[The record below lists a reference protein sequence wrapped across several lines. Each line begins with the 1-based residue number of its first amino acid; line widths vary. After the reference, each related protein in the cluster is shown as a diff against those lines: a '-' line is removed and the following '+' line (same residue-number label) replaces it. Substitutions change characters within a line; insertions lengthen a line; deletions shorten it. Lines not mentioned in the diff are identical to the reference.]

1 MNANQADLARRIA
14 NLEKMIQVSR
24 ALRSTF
30 DVPSLLQVII
40 QSIVE
45 LAGCER
51 SSILLID
58 PETQQLY
65 FVAAGDT
72 DFDQL
77 RNIVV
82 PRHGSIAGAVA
93 ETRQPVNV
101 PDAQT
106 DSRFFSGVDQVT
118 SQSTHSLVGVPM
130 EIGGRVIG
138 VLEAVNKVNGQ
149 PFDKED
155 EETLLMFASQAAAAI
170 ENTRLIQ
177 EQRQRLTE
185 SLLIQEVLLTLSRFL
200 DLDQLLGQLLVL
212 LEEFLGYSTCAVLM
226 YDPENNLLRA
236 AATRGFGTTDLSTNL
251 IVPINPDSVCGQVAL
266 SREPLYVTHNAKAA
280 DKGSV
285 LSADGFRP
293 IPKEPTLDPPPDRAN
308 LAPLLPTTRSSLALP
323 MVCGI
328 DVDFVGVLV
337 LESTEPEAF
346 VDRDV
351 RILNTIA
358 TQAAIGIR
366 QAELYGDSIRANRLK
381 EEFIATMSHELRTPM
396 TVLIG
401 YSEMLLS
408 GALGDLEQRQS
419 DAIGVIRHRAD
430 LLLRLLND
438 VLDYSKIVAG
448 ELKLYSSVV
457 NLSQAIRLALEKVRP
472 DAERKAQKLSMDV
485 EATCQNVMADDQRL
499 HQVLGHLLENAIKF
513 SLDEQPILI
522 RARPYG
528 EGFVRIDVVDHG
540 IGIDPKDVEVV
551 FEDFRQLDSSFT
563 RQYGGAGIGL
573 AIAKHLVELQGGMIW
588 VESEL
593 GVGSTFS
600 FILPRPP
607 DEQWGSSTSQP

>member
-1 MNANQADLARRIA
+1 
-14 NLEKMIQVSR
+14 
-24 ALRSTF
+24 
-30 DVPSLLQVII
+30 
-40 QSIVE
+40 
-45 LAGCER
+45 
-51 SSILLID
+51 
-58 PETQQLY
+58 
-65 FVAAGDT
+65 
-72 DFDQL
+72 
-77 RNIVV
+77 
-82 PRHGSIAGAVA
+82 
-93 ETRQPVNV
+93 
-101 PDAQT
+101 
-106 DSRFFSGVDQVT
+106 
-118 SQSTHSLVGVPM
+118 M

-138 VLEAVNKVNGQ
+138 VIEAVNKVDGE
-149 PFDKED
+149 PFDAED

-185 SLLIQEVLLTLSRFL
+185 SVLIQEVLLTLSRFL
-200 DLDQLLGQLLVL
+200 ELDQLLGQLLVL
-212 LEEFLGYSTCAVLM
+212 LEEFLGYSTCAVLLV
-226 YDPENNLLRA
+226 DAENNLLRA
-236 AATRGFGTTDLSTNL
+236 AATRGFEAIEPSANA
-251 IVPINPDSVCGQVAL
+251 IIPINQDTVCGRVAL
-266 SREPLYVTHNAKAA
+266 SREPLCVTHDAGAA
-280 DKGSV
+280 DSRA
-285 LSADGFRP
+285 LSANDTGT
-293 IPKEPTLDPPPDRAN
+293 IGEGRAQP
-308 LAPLLPTTRSSLALP
+308 APLSPSTRSSLALP

-346 VDRDV
+346 AERDV
-351 RILNTIA
+351 RILTTIA

-366 QAELYGDSIRANRLK
+366 QAELYGDSVRANRLK
-381 EEFIATMSHELRTPM
+381 QEFIATMSHELRTPM

-408 GALGDLEQRQS
+408 GALGSLEQRQS
-419 DAIGVIRHRAD
+419 EAIGVIRHRAD

-448 ELKLYSSVV
+448 ELRLYSTVV
-457 NLSQAIRLALEKVRP
+457 NLSQAIRQALEKVRP

-485 EATCQNVMADDQRL
+485 DAACQYVMADDQRL
-499 HQVLGHLLENAIKF
+499 LQVLGHLIENAIKF

-522 RARPYG
+522 RAQPYG
-528 EGFVRIDVVDHG
+528 EGFVRIDIVDHG
-540 IGIDPKDVEVV
+540 IGIDPKDIEVV

-607 DEQWGSSTSQP
+607 DEM